1 MKGIVF
7 TEFLEMVEK
16 QFGYEMVDTII
27 EESKLPSN
35 GIYTSVGTYHH
46 SEIVQLLGNL
56 STKSKIDAQVLLK
69 AFGEYLF
76 DTFLGAYPQFFKA
89 VDNPFDFLIS
99 IDSHIHVEVLKL
111 YPEATLPKFDTVRL
125 DDGSLQMI
133 YKSER
138 KMGALAEG
146 LIEKSI
152 AYYKTSH
159 IVEKE
164 MISEDGSIVKFTI
177 KQS

>member
-16 QFGYEMVDTII
+16 EFGYEMVDII
-27 EESKLPSN
+27 IDESDLPSS

-46 SEIVQLLGNL
+46 AEIVQLLSNL
-56 STKSKIDAQVLLK
+56 SDKSKIDAQVLLK
-69 AFGEYLF
+69 AFGKYLF
-76 DTFLGAYPQFFKA
+76 DGFLKAYPQFFDA

-99 IDSHIHVEVLKL
+99 IDNHIHVEVLKL
-111 YPEATLPKFDTVRL
+111 YPDATLPRFDTKRL
-125 DDGSLQMI
+125 EDGSLEMT

-138 KMGALAEG
+138 KMASLAEG

-152 AYYKTSH
+152 AYYETSH
-159 IVEKE
+159 VIEKE
-164 MISEDGSIVKFTI
+164 LINEDGSVVKFTI
-177 KQS
+177 KQD

>member
-16 QFGYEMVDTII
+16 KFGYEMVDAII

-35 GIYTSVGTYHH
+35 GIYTSIGTYHH

-56 STKSKIDAQVLLK
+56 SDKSKIDAQLLLK
-69 AFGEYLF
+69 SFGEYLF
-76 DTFLGAYPQFFKA
+76 DTFLKTYPQFFTA
-89 VDNPFDFLIS
+89 VDNPFDFLES

-111 YPEATLPKFDTVRL
+111 YPDATLPKFETRHL
-125 DDGSLQMI
+125 EDGSLEMT

-138 KMGALAEG
+138 KMASLAEG
-146 LIEKSI
+146 LMEKSI
-152 AYYKTSH
+152 IYYKTDH
-159 IVEKE
+159 IINKE
-164 MISEDGSIVKFTI
+164 LIIADGSVVKFTI
-177 KQS
+177 KLP